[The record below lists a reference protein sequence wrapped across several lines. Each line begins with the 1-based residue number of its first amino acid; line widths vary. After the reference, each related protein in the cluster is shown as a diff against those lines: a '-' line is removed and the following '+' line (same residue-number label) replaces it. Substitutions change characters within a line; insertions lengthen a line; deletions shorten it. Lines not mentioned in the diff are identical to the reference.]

1 MLDIPVHIVAQACSH
16 PLRVEILELLAG
28 SSRSPLSVSKELGA
42 NLGQVSYHF
51 SVLRKLDAI
60 ELMDTK
66 QRRGAVEHFYTAR
79 WRALVSVEPV

>member
-51 SVLRKLDAI
+51 SVLRKLGAI
-60 ELMDTK
+60 ELVETK
-66 QRRGAVEHFYTAR
+66 PRRGATEHFYTAC
-79 WRALVSVEPV
+79 WRARVAAERI